1 MSEEKEYERLAIAL
15 GMASFQSQALEH
27 SMVSLYASTFV
38 LKNGEWGIEVREIMD
53 TRYNHTL
60 GRLIRDAVK
69 ELCIPA
75 DLSEEL
81 EKALKERNWV
91 AHHFFKEYGAVGM
104 SQILL
109 EEAIKRLE
117 ELWPYFERVASEV
130 SELAIQRRIESGLTR
145 EQINSNIERALGRYV
160 HEKERT

>member
-1 MSEEKEYERLAIAL
+1 
-15 GMASFQSQALEH
+15 
-27 SMVSLYASTFV
+27 
-38 LKNGEWGIEVREIMD
+38 
-53 TRYNHTL
+53 
-60 GRLIRDAVK
+60 
-69 ELCIPA
+69 
-75 DLSEEL
+75 
-81 EKALKERNWV
+81 
-91 AHHFFKEYGAVGM
+91 M